1 MQSSEGKETEEDCE
15 WYPQGKLEVACC
27 ISSQMSRQG
36 CSHKAKTKLKIGG
49 GRSPRRVAGQGG
61 KGGGDTHFVKQLA
74 FSPRIFSYTFLK
86 FSFCTYIYQIGK
98 LIF

>member
-1 MQSSEGKETEEDCE
+1 
-15 WYPQGKLEVACC
+15 
-27 ISSQMSRQG
+27 MSRQG

-49 GRSPRRVAGQGG
+49 GKKPTEGGGAEG
-61 KGGGDTHFVKQLA
+61 KGGGDMHFVKQLA